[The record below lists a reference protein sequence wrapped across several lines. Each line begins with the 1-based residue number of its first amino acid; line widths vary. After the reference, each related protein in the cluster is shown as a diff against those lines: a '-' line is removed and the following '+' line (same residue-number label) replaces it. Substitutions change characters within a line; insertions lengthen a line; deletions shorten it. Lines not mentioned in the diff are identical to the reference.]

1 MDDIDESREGAGR
14 PRGLCWPYKV
24 GDNLLDVKLQEF
36 THLEIRRVGRTG
48 DTNVGMISK
57 MSHT

>member
-1 MDDIDESREGAGR
+1 MDDTVECREGAGR

-36 THLEIRRVGRTG
+36 THLEIRRAGRTG